1 MKKIPSPRAVFVYGL
16 LTGVFF
22 NDMFWMCWFDLN
34 GKEGSIQKIRE
45 AWTDSDISMPLQIVA
60 MVTVGMMVVR
70 FWARLPSRK
79 RLPPSSQ

>member
-34 GKEGSIQKIRE
+34 GKEGSI
-45 AWTDSDISMPLQIVA
+45 
-60 MVTVGMMVVR
+60 
-70 FWARLPSRK
+70 
-79 RLPPSSQ
+79 